1 MNNKATIISI
11 LQAEKK
17 HLHDRFHISEL
28 GLFGSY
34 ASGLNT
40 DSSDVDILVDFDGK
54 VDLFDLTDIEDYLTS
69 KLNTKVD
76 VVVKRALRPAI
87 GEKILHE
94 VEYL

>member
-1 MNNKATIISI
+1 MNNKATIISV
-11 LQAEKK
+11 LKAEKQ

-40 DSSDVDILVDFDGK
+40 DISDVDVLVDFDGK
-54 VDLFDLTDIEDYLTS
+54 VDLFDLTDIEDYLAS
-69 KLNTKVD
+69 KMNLKVD

-87 GEKILHE
+87 GEQILRE

>member
-1 MNNKATIISI
+1 MSNKETIINV

-34 ASGLNT
+34 LRGLNT
-40 DSSDVDILVDFDGK
+40 DDSDVDVLVDFDGK

-69 KLNTKVD
+69 KLNIKVD

-87 GEKILHE
+87 GEEILRE